1 MDDITK
7 EVVSMLKA
15 RKNVVDGKDKT
26 KALDQNDLRNKV
38 LDELDISDSDRGDA
52 KKMFNDVIEKLEK
65 KDAIK
70 VDGDGDV
77 KWVPIPIEICWLP
90 TCKLLCCPSS

>member
-77 KWVPIPIEICWLP
+77 K
-90 TCKLLCCPSS
+90 